1 MGKKKKVVVLGQLKK
16 TFRPF
21 SYQTQ
26 TIIICTVLASTAIL
40 SVGNVH
46 TQLIR
51 LALLESL

>member
-16 TFRPF
+16 TFCPF

-26 TIIICTVLASTAIL
+26 NIIICTVLASTAIL